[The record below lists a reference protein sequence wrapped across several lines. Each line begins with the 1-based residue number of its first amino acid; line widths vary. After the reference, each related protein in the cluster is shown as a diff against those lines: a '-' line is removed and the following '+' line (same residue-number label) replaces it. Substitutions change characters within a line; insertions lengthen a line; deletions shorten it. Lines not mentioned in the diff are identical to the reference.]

1 MKAEKAS
8 LWLSEKTAK
17 RCKAKGVAG
26 KTVVLKM
33 KADRLSSLTRNV
45 SPPDP
50 TQLADVMF
58 EKGSQLLRQV
68 LAEHQGQKFRLIGI
82 GVSGLVDRNWPTPP
96 IWPIRIRRD
105 EKRRNRR
112 WTIFATNSEMAA

>member
-1 MKAEKAS
+1 MNDVKALEKH
-8 LWLSEKTAK
+8 LWRLSEKTAK

-45 SPPDP
+45 SLPDP

-58 EKGSQLLRQV
+58 DIGSKLLRQV
-68 LAEHQGQKFRLIGI
+68 LAEQPGQKFRLI
-82 GVSGLVDRNWPTPP
+82 VLAFPDWLTRNWLTRP
-96 IWPIRIRRD
+96 IWPTRI
-105 EKRRNRR
+105 KRAAKRLNRR
-112 WTIFATNSEMAA
+112 